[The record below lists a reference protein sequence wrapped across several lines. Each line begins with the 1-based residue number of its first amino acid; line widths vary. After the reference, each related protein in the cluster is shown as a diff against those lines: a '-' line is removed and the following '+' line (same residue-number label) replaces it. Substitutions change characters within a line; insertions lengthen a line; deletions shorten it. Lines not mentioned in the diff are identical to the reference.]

1 VSAIRAYLK
10 GLVEEAKSPATSHLP
25 LEALLPSPQPRR
37 RFENLEALA
46 ESIREKGVL
55 QPLLVRPL
63 GDGRYAIVAGER
75 RYRAAKM
82 AGLAEVPV
90 RVLDLSEKEAR
101 LLALVE
107 NLQREDLNPYEETLG
122 VLELLSE
129 ELGKTR
135 EEVVSLLE
143 RMRKEK
149 RGAVAHNV
157 VGTPEA
163 KRVEEVFQAL
173 GRMSWESFVQ
183 HRLPLL
189 GLPEDLRAAL
199 EEGTLPYTA
208 ALELKKV
215 KDPEARARLL
225 EEAKGGLS
233 LRELKARV
241 REVLRREQAPQPLP
255 KKVAARLARLDLE
268 ALPEEKRKRVEEY
281 LEALQALLEGEDHEE
296 VALDR

>member
-1 VSAIRAYLK
+1 VSGIIEKFLAQ
-10 GLVEEAKSPATSHLP
+10 GLQNAAASAGETSFLP
-25 LEALLPSPQPRR
+25 LSALVPSPQPRR

-75 RYRAAKM
+75 RYRAALM
-82 AGLAEVPV
+82 AGLTEVPV
-90 RVLDLSEKEAR
+90 RVLDLPEKEAR

-129 ELGKTR
+129 ELGKAR
-135 EEVVSLLE
+135 EEVVGLLR

-149 RGAVAHNV
+149 RGEAGHNV
-157 VGTPEA
+157 VASLEA
-163 KRVEEVFQAL
+163 QRVEEIFKAL

-215 KDPEARARLL
+215 KDLEARARLL

-241 REVLRREQAPQPLP
+241 REVLVKEKAPPP
-255 KKVAARLARLDLE
+255 WHKEVATRLARLDPE
-268 ALPEEKRKRVEEY
+268 SLPPEKRQEVERH
-281 LEALQALLEGEDHEE
+281 LKALLELLG
-296 VALDR
+296 